1 MKWKFPLPPIF
12 VMQNVES
19 RLNICFDTILNI
31 PKFEEYIKPNFC
43 GRKVSFDV
51 KQQVL

>member
-1 MKWKFPLPPIF
+1 
-12 VMQNVES
+12 MQNVES

-43 GRKVSFDV
+43 SRKVSFDDNS
-51 KQQVL
+51 KRYEIFLINKRKLN